1 MERRMSE
8 ALLSEDGAP
17 VTPLFRMSTAMKH
30 VLAIDQGTTGT
41 TALVIASDGRIV
53 GRGYQEITQHYPQPG
68 WVEHDA
74 EEILERTLLAAREA
88 IAASGVS
95 PDVIGIT
102 NQRETIVVWHR
113 DTGKPLAR
121 AIVWQDRRTTDRC
134 AELNSRRSFIAERT
148 GLRPDPYFSATKIEW
163 LLKKPEIAFVARN
176 GRLLAGTIDTWLI
189 WKLTGGR
196 VHATDPT
203 NASRTLLFD
212 INRLKWSRELC
223 DIFKIPMEILPE
235 VRPSAGDFG
244 KTVTSFFGKSIPITG
259 VAGDQQAALFGQGC
273 FVAGQAKNT
282 YGTGAFLLLNTGSE
296 VPRAGEGLLA
306 TVACDAQ
313 GGAAYALEASIF
325 VAGAAIQW
333 LRDGLGILYN
343 AAESERLAASLESN
357 DGVYFVPALVG
368 LGAPNW
374 EPRARGTMLGLTRG
388 TTRAHLARAALEA
401 MAYGSAEMLAVMAKR
416 GKVKFE
422 SMRVDGGA
430 SANNWLLQF
439 QADILGIPVERPD
452 MVETTALGAAGLA
465 GIAGGV
471 WSDAAEFIGTRQ
483 FTRFTPAMPRES
495 ADGLMAGW
503 QRAVR
508 AVLVWARDPGD
519 AGAAKKKKRPGSAK
533 KAASKKRASAKG
545 KVTGKGK
552 GKVSGKA
559 KAMGKSKANVKGKGK
574 AGARSGRK

>member
-1 MERRMSE
+1 
-8 ALLSEDGAP
+8 
-17 VTPLFRMSTAMKH
+17 MSTAMKH

-41 TALVIASDGRIV
+41 TALVIAADGRIV

-74 EEILERTLLAAREA
+74 DEILERTLLATREA
-88 IAASGVS
+88 IAASGVR

-102 NQRETIVVWHR
+102 NQRETIVLWHR

-121 AIVWQDRRTTDRC
+121 AIVWQDRRTTERC
-134 AELNSRRSFIAERT
+134 AELKNKTTFIAERT

-163 LLKKPEIAFVARN
+163 LLKKPEIQFVARN

-189 WKLTGGR
+189 WKLTGGK

-203 NASRTLLFD
+203 NASRTLLYD
-212 INRLKWSRELC
+212 INRLRWSRELC

-244 KTVTSFFGKSIPITG
+244 KTVTSFFGKAIPIMG

-296 VPRAGEGLLA
+296 APRAGEGLLA
-306 TVACDAQ
+306 TVACDAK

-333 LRDGLGILYN
+333 LRDGLGILQN
-343 AAESERLAASLESN
+343 ASESERLARSLESN

-374 EPRARGTMLGLTRG
+374 EPRARGTIVGLTRG
-388 TTRAHLARAALEA
+388 TSRAHFARAALEA
-401 MAYGSAEMLAVMAKR
+401 MAYGSAEMLTVMAKR
-416 GKVKFE
+416 SKVKFE
-422 SMRVDGGA
+422 SLRVDGGA
-430 SANNWLLQF
+430 SANGWLLQF
-439 QADILGIPVERPD
+439 QSDILGIPVERPD
-452 MVETTALGAAGLA
+452 MIETTALGAAGLA

-483 FTRFTPAMPRES
+483 FTRFTPAMSRES
-495 ADGLMAGW
+495 ATAMTAGW
-503 QRAVR
+503 RRAVR
-508 AVLVWARDPGD
+508 SALVWARDPGD
-519 AGAAKKKKRPGSAK
+519 EGTVKKPAAKRAGSAGK
-533 KAASKKRASAKG
+533 KGTRAKASSAKG
-545 KVTGKGK
+545 KAKG
-552 GKVSGKA
+552 A
-559 KAMGKSKANVKGKGK
+559 K
-574 AGARSGRK
+574 GRKPAR

>member
-1 MERRMSE
+1 M
-8 ALLSEDGAP
+8 P
-17 VTPLFRMSTAMKH
+17 FRHPETAMKY

-41 TALVIASDGRIV
+41 TALMIGADGRIA

-68 WVEHDA
+68 WVEHDP
-74 EEILERTLLAAREA
+74 EEILERTLLAARDA
-88 IAASGVS
+88 IAVSGVK

-102 NQRETIVVWHR
+102 NQRETVVVWHR

-121 AIVWQDRRTTDRC
+121 AIVWQDRRTTERC
-134 AELNSRRSFIAERT
+134 AELKSHASWIAERT

-176 GRLLAGTIDTWLI
+176 GRLLAGTIDSWLI

-212 INRLKWSRELC
+212 INRLRWSKELC
-223 DIFKIPMEILPE
+223 DLFKVPIEILPE

-244 KTVTSFFGKSIPITG
+244 RTVTAFFGKSLPITG

-273 FVAGQAKNT
+273 FSAGQAKNT
-282 YGTGAFLLLNTGSE
+282 YGTGAFLLLNAGSE
-296 VPRAGEGLLA
+296 APQPGEGLLA
-306 TVACDAQ
+306 TVACDDK

-325 VAGAAIQW
+325 IAGAAIQW

-343 AAESERLAASLESN
+343 ASESERLARSLESN

-374 EPRARGTMLGLTRG
+374 EPKARGTIVGMTQG
-388 TTRAHLARAALEA
+388 TNRAHFARAALEA

-416 GKVKFE
+416 AKVSFQYL
-422 SMRVDGGA
+422 RVDGGA

-439 QADILGIPVERPD
+439 QSDVLGIPVERPD
-452 MVETTALGAAGLA
+452 MIETTALGAAGLA

-471 WSDAAEFIGTRQ
+471 WQDASAFIGTRQ
-483 FTRFTPAMPRES
+483 FTRFTPAMPKES
-495 ADGLMAGW
+495 AEELMEGW

-508 AVLVWARDPGD
+508 ATLFWARDKGD
-519 AGAAKKKKRPGSAK
+519 AAAAKKRKKRGTAK
-533 KAASKKRASAKG
+533 KRTSSTAKKSRAKTPARK
-545 KVTGKGK
+545 K
-552 GKVSGKA
+552 
-559 KAMGKSKANVKGKGK
+559 K
-574 AGARSGRK
+574 AGPSRGRRK

>member
-1 MERRMSE
+1 MTA
-8 ALLSEDGAP
+8 ALLSEDGGVP
-17 VTPLFRMSTAMKH
+17 TPLRRVDSSMKH

-41 TALVIASDGRIV
+41 TALVIAADGRV
-53 GRGYQEITQHYPQPG
+53 AGRGYQEITQHYPQPG

-74 EEILERTLLAAREA
+74 EEIFDRTLLAAREA
-88 IAASGVS
+88 ISASGVR

-102 NQRETIVVWHR
+102 NQRETVVVWHR

-121 AIVWQDRRTTDRC
+121 AIVWQDRRTTERC
-134 AELNSRRSFIAERT
+134 AQLKNKTSLIAERT

-163 LLKKPEIAFVARN
+163 LLRKPEIAFVARN

-212 INRLKWSRELC
+212 INRLRWSKDLC
-223 DIFKIPMEILPE
+223 DLFKIPIEILPE

-244 KTVTSFFGKSIPITG
+244 KTVTSFFGKSLPITG

-273 FVAGQAKNT
+273 CGAGQAKNT
-282 YGTGAFLLLNTGSE
+282 YGTGAFLLLNTGNK
-296 VPRAGEGLLA
+296 VPRPGEGLLA
-306 TVACDAQ
+306 TVACDEK

-343 AAESERLAASLESN
+343 APESERLAHSLESN

-374 EPRARGTMLGLTRG
+374 EPRARGTVFGLTRG
-388 TTRAHLARAALEA
+388 TSRAHFARAALEA
-401 MAYGSAEMLAVMAKR
+401 MAYSSAEMLGVMAKR
-416 GKVKFE
+416 ARVKFE
-422 SMRVDGGA
+422 SLRVDGGA
-430 SANNWLLQF
+430 SSNNWLQF
-439 QADILGIPVERPD
+439 QSDILGIPVERPD
-452 MVETTALGAAGLA
+452 MIETTALGAAGLA

-471 WSDAAEFIGTRQ
+471 WRDAAEFIGTRQ
-483 FTRFTPAMPRES
+483 FTRFTPAMPRDA
-495 ADGLMAGW
+495 ADELVAGW
-503 QRAVR
+503 ERAMR
-508 AVLVWARDPGD
+508 ASLSWARDRGESD
-519 AGAAKKKKRPGSAK
+519 GSAK
-533 KAASKKRASAKG
+533 KRKRGSAKR
-545 KVTGKGK
+545 KSQKGTAPA
-552 GKVSGKA
+552 GTA
-559 KAMGKSKANVKGKGK
+559 KSRPAR
-574 AGARSGRK
+574 ARSK

>member
-1 MERRMSE
+1 MKYV
-8 ALLSEDGAP
+8 LS
-17 VTPLFRMSTAMKH
+17 
-30 VLAIDQGTTGT
+30 IDQGTTGT
-41 TALVIASDGRIV
+41 TALVLGADGKV
-53 GRGYQEITQHYPQPG
+53 AGRGYQEITQHYPQPG

-74 EEILERTLLAAREA
+74 DEILERTLIAAREA
-88 IAASGVS
+88 ISSSGVS

-121 AIVWQDRRTTDRC
+121 AIVWQDRRTTERC
-134 AELNSRRSFIAERT
+134 AELKNKTTMIAEKT
-148 GLRPDPYFSATKIEW
+148 GLRPDPYFSATKLEW
-163 LLKKPEIAFVARN
+163 LLKRPEIAFVARN

-212 INRLKWSRELC
+212 IQRLRWSKELC
-223 DIFKIPMEILPE
+223 DLFHVPVEILPE

-273 FVAGQAKNT
+273 CGPGAAKNT
-282 YGTGAFLLLNTGSE
+282 YGTGAFLLLNTGKT
-296 VPRAGEGLLA
+296 VPKAGDGLLA
-306 TVACDAQ
+306 TVACDDK

-333 LRDGLGILYN
+333 LRDGLGILEN
-343 AAESERLAASLESN
+343 AAESERLARSLESN

-374 EPRARGTMLGLTRG
+374 EPKARGTIVGLTRG
-388 TTRAHLARAALEA
+388 TGRPHLARAALEA
-401 MAYGSAEMLAVMAKR
+401 MAYGTAEMLTVMAKR
-416 GKVKFE
+416 GKVTFE
-422 SMRVDGGA
+422 SLRVDGGA

-439 QADILGIPVERPD
+439 QSDVLGISVERPD
-452 MVETTALGAAGLA
+452 MIETTALGAAGLA

-471 WSDAAEFIGTRQ
+471 WKDATEFIGTRQ
-483 FTRFTPAMPRES
+483 FTRFAPMMPPES
-495 ADGLMAGW
+495 ATALRGEW

-508 AVLVWARDPGD
+508 AALVWARDTGESEGKKP
-519 AGAAKKKKRPGSAK
+519 KKKRKSVRAK
-533 KAASKKRASAKG
+533 SP
-545 KVTGKGK
+545 
-552 GKVSGKA
+552 KA
-559 KAMGKSKANVKGKGK
+559 KSQKARARKSPPSKSKT
-574 AGARSGRK
+574 ARGRSR

>member
-1 MERRMSE
+1 MSE
-8 ALLSEDGAP
+8 ALLSENGGLVMPIRRYDAVP
-17 VTPLFRMSTAMKH
+17 TKH

-41 TALVIASDGRIV
+41 TALVIAADGRV
-53 GRGYQEITQHYPQPG
+53 AGRGYQEITQHYPQPG

-74 EEILERTLLAAREA
+74 EEILERTLLAAKEA
-88 IAASGVS
+88 IAASGVR

-102 NQRETIVVWHR
+102 NQRETIVLWHR

-121 AIVWQDRRTTDRC
+121 AIVWQDRRTTERC
-134 AELNSRRSFIAERT
+134 AELKSKTNMIAERT

-163 LLKKPEIAFVARN
+163 LLKKPEIQFVARN
-176 GRLLAGTIDTWLI
+176 GRLLAGTIDSWLI

-212 INRLKWSRELC
+212 INRLRWSKELC
-223 DIFKIPMEILPE
+223 DLFKIPIEILPE
-235 VRPSAGDFG
+235 VRPSSGDFG
-244 KTVTSFFGKSIPITG
+244 KTVTSFFGKSLPITG

-273 FVAGQAKNT
+273 CGAGQAKNT
-282 YGTGAFLLLNTGSE
+282 YGTGAFLLLNTGKT
-296 VPRAGEGLLA
+296 VPKAGEGLLA
-306 TVACDAQ
+306 TVACDEK

-333 LRDGLGILYN
+333 LRDGLGILFN
-343 AAESERLAASLESN
+343 ASESERLARSLDSN

-374 EPRARGTMLGLTRG
+374 EPRARGTIVGLTRG

-422 SMRVDGGA
+422 ALRVDGGA

-439 QADILGIPVERPD
+439 QSDILGIAVERPD
-452 MVETTALGAAGLA
+452 MIETTALGAAGLA

-471 WSDAAEFIGTRQ
+471 WRDSAEFIGTRQ
-483 FTRFTPAMPRES
+483 FTRFTPAMPKE
-495 ADGLMAGW
+495 AAGELIAGW
-503 QRAVR
+503 QRSVR
-508 AVLVWARDPGD
+508 AALIWARDTGD
-519 AGAAKKKKRPGSAK
+519 AGARKGKKKNSSVG
-533 KAASKKRASAKG
+533 KKRAAGSKPARPR
-545 KVTGKGK
+545 
-552 GKVSGKA
+552 A
-559 KAMGKSKANVKGKGK
+559 KATPRKDAPSRR
-574 AGARSGRK
+574 RST

>member
-1 MERRMSE
+1 
-8 ALLSEDGAP
+8 
-17 VTPLFRMSTAMKH
+17 MKH

-41 TALVIASDGRIV
+41 TALMIAADGRIA
-53 GRGYQEITQHYPQPG
+53 GRGYQEVTQHYPQPG

-74 EEILERTLLAAREA
+74 EEILERTLLAARDA
-88 IAASGVS
+88 IAMSGVR
-95 PDVIGIT
+95 PEVIGIT
-102 NQRETIVVWHR
+102 NQRETVVVWHR

-121 AIVWQDRRTTDRC
+121 AIVWQDRRTTERC
-134 AELNSRRSFIAERT
+134 AELRSRTSFIAERT

-163 LLKKPEIAFVARN
+163 LLRKPEIAFVARN

-244 KTVTSFFGKSIPITG
+244 KTVTSFFGKSLPITG

-273 FVAGQAKNT
+273 CGAGQAKNT
-282 YGTGAFLLLNTGSE
+282 YGTGAFLLLNTGDK
-296 VPRAGEGLLA
+296 VPSAGEGLLA
-306 TVACDAQ
+306 TVACDAS

-343 AAESERLAASLESN
+343 AAESERLARSLDSN

-374 EPRARGTMLGLTRG
+374 EPKARGTIFGLTRG
-388 TTRAHLARAALEA
+388 TSRAHLARAALEA

-416 GKVKFE
+416 GRVKFE
-422 SMRVDGGA
+422 SLRVDGGA

-439 QADILGIPVERPD
+439 QSDILGIPVERPD
-452 MVETTALGAAGLA
+452 MIETTALGAAGLA

-483 FTRFTPAMPRES
+483 FTRFTPVRPTDS
-495 ADGLMAGW
+495 AGALMAGW
-503 QRAVR
+503 QRAMR
-508 AVLVWARDPGD
+508 ATLVWARDNVD
-519 AGAAKKKKRPGSAK
+519 AEAAKKKKKRRSSAAK
-533 KAASKKRASAKG
+533 KR
-545 KVTGKGK
+545 VP
-552 GKVSGKA
+552 VKA
-559 KAMGKSKANVKGKGK
+559 KS
-574 AGARSGRK
+574 GAKRKTK

>member
-1 MERRMSE
+1 MNE
-8 ALLSEDGAP
+8 ALLSEDGSPQA
-17 VTPLFRMSTAMKH
+17 PLFKMSTAMKH

-41 TALVIASDGRIV
+41 TALVIAADGRIV

-74 EEILERTLLAAREA
+74 DEILERTLLATREA
-88 IAASGVS
+88 IAASGVR

-102 NQRETIVVWHR
+102 NQRETIVLWHR

-121 AIVWQDRRTTDRC
+121 AIVWQDRRTTERC
-134 AELNSRRSFIAERT
+134 AELKNKATFIAERT

-163 LLKKPEIAFVARN
+163 LLKKPEIQFVARN

-189 WKLTGGR
+189 WKLTGGK

-203 NASRTLLFD
+203 NASRTLLYD
-212 INRLKWSRELC
+212 INRLRWSRELC

-244 KTVTSFFGKSIPITG
+244 KTVTSFFGKAIPITG

-296 VPRAGEGLLA
+296 APRAGEGLLA
-306 TVACDAQ
+306 TVACDAK

-333 LRDGLGILYN
+333 LRDGLGILQN
-343 AAESERLAASLESN
+343 ASESERLARSLESN

-374 EPRARGTMLGLTRG
+374 EPRARGTIVGLTRG
-388 TTRAHLARAALEA
+388 TSRAHFARAALEA
-401 MAYGSAEMLAVMAKR
+401 MAYGSAEMLTVMAKR
-416 GKVKFE
+416 SKVKFE
-422 SMRVDGGA
+422 SLRVDGGA
-430 SANNWLLQF
+430 SANGWLLQF
-439 QADILGIPVERPD
+439 QSDILGIPVERPD
-452 MVETTALGAAGLA
+452 MIETTALGAAGLA

-483 FTRFTPAMPRES
+483 FTRFTPAMSRES
-495 ADGLMAGW
+495 ATEKTAGW
-503 QRAVR
+503 RRAVR
-508 AVLVWARDPGD
+508 SALVWARDPGD
-519 AGAAKKKKRPGSAK
+519 EGAVKKPAAKRAGSAGR
-533 KAASKKRASAKG
+533 KATRAKASSAKG
-545 KVTGKGK
+545 KAKGAKGK
-552 GKVSGKA
+552 KKP
-559 KAMGKSKANVKGKGK
+559 
-574 AGARSGRK
+574 AR

>member
-1 MERRMSE
+1 MTPFRRF
-8 ALLSEDGAP
+8 D
-17 VTPLFRMSTAMKH
+17 TAMKH

-41 TALVIASDGRIV
+41 TAMVIAADGRIA

-74 EEILERTLLAAREA
+74 DEILERTLMAARDA
-88 IAASGVS
+88 IAVSGVR

-102 NQRETIVVWHR
+102 NQRETVVVWHR

-121 AIVWQDRRTTDRC
+121 AIVWQDRRTTERC
-134 AELNSRRSFIAERT
+134 AELKSHTSWIAERT

-176 GRLLAGTIDTWLI
+176 GRLLAGTIDSWLI

-212 INRLKWSRELC
+212 INRLRWSKELC
-223 DIFKIPMEILPE
+223 DLFKVPIEILPE

-244 KTVTSFFGKSIPITG
+244 RTVTAFFGKSLQITG

-273 FVAGQAKNT
+273 CGAGQAKNT
-282 YGTGAFLLLNTGSE
+282 YGTGAFLLMNTGTE
-296 VPRAGEGLLA
+296 VPQPAEGLLA
-306 TVACDAQ
+306 TVACDDK

-333 LRDGLGILYN
+333 LRDGLGILYS
-343 AAESERLAASLESN
+343 AAESERLARSIESN

-374 EPRARGTMLGLTRG
+374 EPRARGTMFGLTRG
-388 TTRAHLARAALEA
+388 TNRAHLARAALEA

-416 GKVKFE
+416 AKIPFQ
-422 SMRVDGGA
+422 SLRVDGGA

-439 QADILGIPVERPD
+439 QSDILGIPVERPD
-452 MVETTALGAAGLA
+452 MIETTALGAAGLA

-471 WSDAAEFIGTRQ
+471 WPDAAAFIGTRE
-483 FTRFTPAMPRES
+483 FTRFTPTMPRET
-495 ADGLMAGW
+495 ADELIGGW
-503 QRAVR
+503 ERAVR
-508 AVLVWARDPGD
+508 ATLVWSRDKGEPERG
-519 AGAAKKKKRPGSAK
+519 KKRK
-533 KAASKKRASAKG
+533 KGGASRKRASSATK
-545 KVTGKGK
+545 KT
-552 GKVSGKA
+552 KA
-559 KAMGKSKANVKGKGK
+559 KKPMRKKAKPSR
-574 AGARSGRK
+574 ARRR

>member
-1 MERRMSE
+1 VSE
-8 ALLSEDGAP
+8 ALLSEDREIM
-17 VTPLFRMSTAMKH
+17 TPFRRLDTAMKH

-41 TALVIASDGRIV
+41 TALVIAANGRV
-53 GRGYQEITQHYPQPG
+53 AGRGYQEITQHYPQPG

-74 EEILERTLLAAREA
+74 EEILERTLMAARDA
-88 IAASGVS
+88 IAVSGVR

-102 NQRETIVVWHR
+102 NQRETVVVWHR

-121 AIVWQDRRTTDRC
+121 AIVWQDRRTTERC
-134 AELNSRRSFIAERT
+134 AELKSHTSWIAERT

-176 GRLLAGTIDTWLI
+176 GRLLAGTIDSWLI

-212 INRLKWSRELC
+212 INRLRWSKELC
-223 DIFKIPMEILPE
+223 DLFKVPIEILPE

-244 KTVTSFFGKSIPITG
+244 RTVTAFFGKSLQITG

-273 FVAGQAKNT
+273 CGAGQAKNT
-282 YGTGAFLLLNTGSE
+282 YGTGAFLLMNTGSE
-296 VPRAGEGLLA
+296 APQPAEGLLA
-306 TVACDAQ
+306 TVACDDK

-333 LRDGLGILYN
+333 LRDGLGILYS
-343 AAESERLAASLESN
+343 AAESERLARSIESN

-374 EPRARGTMLGLTRG
+374 EPKARGTMFGLTGG
-388 TTRAHLARAALEA
+388 TNRAHLARAALEA

-416 GKVKFE
+416 AKVSFQ
-422 SMRVDGGA
+422 SLRVDGGA

-439 QADILGIPVERPD
+439 QSDILGIPVERPD
-452 MVETTALGAAGLA
+452 MIETTALGAAGLA

-471 WSDAAEFIGTRQ
+471 WPDAAAFIGTRE
-483 FTRFTPAMPRES
+483 FTRFNPVMPKET
-495 ADGLMAGW
+495 ADELIAGW

-508 AVLVWARDPGD
+508 ATLVWARDKGEPEG
-519 AGAAKKKKRPGSAK
+519 GKKRKKGSAARKRVSSKTK
-533 KAASKKRASAKG
+533 KSRTTRPAQKKPKPSR
-545 KVTGKGK
+545 
-552 GKVSGKA
+552 
-559 KAMGKSKANVKGKGK
+559 
-574 AGARSGRK
+574 GRRR

>member
-1 MERRMSE
+1 MSE
-8 ALLSEDGAP
+8 ALLSEVGTI
-17 VTPLFRMSTAMKH
+17 VVPLRRADSSMKH

-41 TALVIASDGRIV
+41 TALMIAADGRIA

-74 EEILERTLLAAREA
+74 EEILDRTLLAARDA
-88 IAASGVS
+88 IAMSGVK
-95 PDVIGIT
+95 PEVIGIT
-102 NQRETIVVWHR
+102 NQRETVVVWHR

-121 AIVWQDRRTTDRC
+121 AIVWQDRRTTERC
-134 AELNSRRSFIAERT
+134 AELRSRTTFIAERT

-163 LLKKPEIAFVARN
+163 LLRKPEIAFVARN

-244 KTVTSFFGKSIPITG
+244 KTVTSFFGKSLPITG

-273 FVAGQAKNT
+273 CGAGQAKNT
-282 YGTGAFLLLNTGSE
+282 YGTGAFLLLNTGDK
-296 VPRAGEGLLA
+296 VPSAGEGLLA
-306 TVACDAQ
+306 TVACDAS

-343 AAESERLAASLESN
+343 TAESERLARSLDSN

-374 EPRARGTMLGLTRG
+374 EPKARGTILGLTRG
-388 TTRAHLARAALEA
+388 TSRAHFARAALEA

-416 GKVKFE
+416 GRVKFE
-422 SMRVDGGA
+422 SLRVDGGA

-439 QADILGIPVERPD
+439 QSDILGIPVERPD
-452 MVETTALGAAGLA
+452 MIETTALGAAGLA

-471 WSDAAEFIGTRQ
+471 WNDAAEFIGTRQ

-495 ADGLMAGW
+495 AGELIAGW
-503 QRAVR
+503 QRATR
-508 AVLVWARDPGD
+508 ATLYWARDNVD
-519 AGAAKKKKRPGSAK
+519 AEAAKKKKKRRTSTAKRKNSAK
-533 KAASKKRASAKG
+533 AKSST
-545 KVTGKGK
+545 TGKSSAGR
-552 GKVSGKA
+552 GR
-559 KAMGKSKANVKGKGK
+559 KS
-574 AGARSGRK
+574 AGAAAKPARGRSK

>member
-1 MERRMSE
+1 MSE
-8 ALLSEDGAP
+8 ALLSEDGSVYFPARR
-17 VTPLFRMSTAMKH
+17 VDSSMKH

-41 TALVIASDGRIV
+41 TALVIAADGRV
-53 GRGYQEITQHYPQPG
+53 AGRGYQEITQHYPQPG

-74 EEILERTLLAAREA
+74 DEILDRTLLAARDA
-88 IAASGVS
+88 IAVSGVR

-102 NQRETIVVWHR
+102 NQRETIVLWHR
-113 DTGKPLAR
+113 DTGRPLAR
-121 AIVWQDRRTTDRC
+121 AIVWQDRRTTERC
-134 AELNSRRSFIAERT
+134 AQLKGKASFIAERT

-212 INRLKWSRELC
+212 INRLRWSKELC
-223 DIFKIPMEILPE
+223 DLFKIPIEILPE

-244 KTVTSFFGKSIPITG
+244 RTVTSFFGKSLPITG

-273 FVAGQAKNT
+273 CGAGQAKNT
-282 YGTGAFLLLNTGSE
+282 YGTGAFLLLNTGNK
-296 VPRAGEGLLA
+296 VPKAGEGLLA
-306 TVACDAQ
+306 TVACDER
-313 GGAAYALEASIF
+313 GGAVYALEASIF

-333 LRDGLGILYN
+333 LRDGMGILFS
-343 AAESERLAASLESN
+343 AAESERLAGSIESN

-374 EPRARGTMLGLTRG
+374 EPRARGTIVGLTRG
-388 TTRAHLARAALEA
+388 TNRAHFARAALEA

-422 SMRVDGGA
+422 SLRVDGGA

-439 QADILGIPVERPD
+439 QSDILGIPVERPD
-452 MVETTALGAAGLA
+452 MIETTALGAAGLA

-471 WSDAAEFIGTRQ
+471 WRDAGEFIGTRQ

-495 ADGLMAGW
+495 ADELMAGW
-503 QRAVR
+503 KRAVR
-508 AVLVWARDPGD
+508 AALLWARDQGD
-519 AGAAKKKKRPGSAK
+519 ARKTKKKKRARAGARKGASSA
-533 KAASKKRASAKG
+533 A
-545 KVTGKGK
+545 
-552 GKVSGKA
+552 GKVSRGKTP
-559 KAMGKSKANVKGKGK
+559 KPPRKKT
-574 AGARSGRK
+574 GASRGRKR

>member
-1 MERRMSE
+1 MSE
-8 ALLSEDGAP
+8 ALLSEDRSLGMP
-17 VTPLFRMSTAMKH
+17 FRRPDAAMKH
-30 VLAIDQGTTGT
+30 VLAIDQGTSGT
-41 TALVIASDGRIV
+41 TALVIAADGRV
-53 GRGYQEITQHYPQPG
+53 AGRGYQEITQHYPQPG
-68 WVEHDA
+68 WVEHDP
-74 EEILERTLLAAREA
+74 EEILERTLLAARDA
-88 IAASGVS
+88 ISVSGVK

-102 NQRETIVVWHR
+102 NQRETVVVWHR

-121 AIVWQDRRTTDRC
+121 AIVWQDRRTTERC
-134 AELNSRRSFIAERT
+134 AELKSHASWIAERT

-176 GRLLAGTIDTWLI
+176 GRLLAGTIDSWLI

-212 INRLKWSRELC
+212 INRLRWSKELC
-223 DIFKIPMEILPE
+223 DLFKVPIEILPE

-244 KTVTSFFGKSIPITG
+244 RTVTAFFGKSLPITG

-273 FVAGQAKNT
+273 CGAGQAKNT

-296 VPRAGEGLLA
+296 VPQPAEGLLA
-306 TVACDAQ
+306 TVACDEK

-343 AAESERLAASLESN
+343 ASESERLARSLESN

-374 EPRARGTMLGLTRG
+374 EPRARGTIVGMTRG
-388 TTRAHLARAALEA
+388 TNRAHFARAALEA
-401 MAYGSAEMLAVMAKR
+401 MAYGTAEMLAVMAKR
-416 GKVKFE
+416 AKVSFQ
-422 SMRVDGGA
+422 SLRVDGGA
-430 SANNWLLQF
+430 SANNWMLQF
-439 QADILGIPVERPD
+439 QSDILGIPVERPD
-452 MVETTALGAAGLA
+452 MIETTALGAAGLA

-471 WSDAAEFIGTRQ
+471 WQDASEFIGTRQ
-483 FTRFTPAMPRES
+483 FTRFTPVMAKES
-495 ADGLMAGW
+495 AEELMDGW

-508 AVLVWARDPGD
+508 ATLSWARDKGE
-519 AGAAKKKKRPGSAK
+519 AGAKKKKKRLIT
-533 KAASKKRASAKG
+533 KKRASSAG
-545 KVTGKGK
+545 R
-552 GKVSGKA
+552 
-559 KAMGKSKANVKGKGK
+559 KSITKKPARKK
-574 AGARSGRK
+574 AGASRGRKR